1 MLHSFEARTGLN
13 FGEPLPETSSLELNQ
28 TIQKS
33 ADAFAGW
40 QASDGETRAKLL
52 HALAEALEADRE
64 KLVELADMET
74 GLGPVRLNGEL
85 DRTAFQLRRFA
96 TIAQS
101 GGAFALTDDPAV
113 AGAPPAGHP
122 DMMRVRVPLG
132 PVAMFSASNFPF
144 AFSVLGGDTASALAA
159 GCTVVVKA
167 HSGHLYTSQRA
178 FQAAQGA
185 IQKLGL
191 HEGLLQMV
199 QGAGNK
205 TGVALIQHPLIAAG
219 AFTGSTRGGAALRD
233 AARAR
238 TRPIPFYGELG
249 SINPLVATPQ
259 ALQKG
264 GDALVQTL
272 AGSITLGC
280 GQFCTNPGLLVLQRS
295 AQSTEFVTKLVEALK
310 AIQPH
315 AMLTKGM
322 REALDAGTA
331 AQIAAGARPLLYT
344 PVPEVCPKPYLAEV
358 DAATFMDQH
367 ALQEEVFGPA
377 SLIVWTDSV
386 AQTLEVLNTV
396 GGTLTVTLWG
406 AEQESPEMVR
416 LVRGAMAIAGRVL
429 FAGVPTGVAV
439 TAAQQHGG
447 PWPSSTEPMTT
458 SVGDAALDRFLRP
471 VSLQDMPAWLKNRQG
486 RPC

>member
-1 MLHSFEARTGLN
+1 V
-13 FGEPLPETSSLELNQ
+13 ELDQ
-28 TIQKS
+28 AIQKAS
-33 ADAFAGW
+33 EAFDGW
-40 QASDGETRAKLL
+40 QASDGDTRAKLL
-52 HALAEALEADRE
+52 NALAEALEADRE
-64 KLVELADMET
+64 KLVELADIES
-74 GLGPVRLNGEL
+74 GLGSGRLNGEL
-85 DRTAFQLRRFA
+85 DRTAFQLRRFSK
-96 TIAQS
+96 IAQT
-101 GGAFALTDDPAV
+101 GGAFAFTDDPAV

-122 DMMRVRVPLG
+122 DMIRVRVPLG

-167 HSGHLYTSQRA
+167 HSGHLYTSQRV
-178 FQAAQGA
+178 FQAARAA
-185 IQKLGL
+185 IQKLGM

-205 TGVALIQHPLIAAG
+205 IGVALIQHPLIAAG

-249 SINPLVATPQ
+249 SINPVVATPE

-264 GDALVQTL
+264 GDALVQAL

-295 AQSTEFVTKLVEALK
+295 SQSTEFVGKLVEALK
-310 AIQPH
+310 VIKPH
-315 AMLTKGM
+315 AMLTKAM
-322 REALDAGTA
+322 RQALDVGTA
-331 AQIAAGARPLLYT
+331 AQIGAGAKPLLYA
-344 PVPEVCPKPYLAEV
+344 PVQEVCPNAYLAEV
-358 DAATFMDQH
+358 DAATFISNHQ
-367 ALQEEVFGPA
+367 LQEEVFGPA

-386 AQTLEVLNTV
+386 AQTLEVLKTV

-406 AEQESPEMVR
+406 AEQESPEIQR
-416 LVRGAMAIAGRVL
+416 LVRGSMAIAGRVL

-471 VSLQDMPAWLKNRQG
+471 VSLQDMPAWLKNRNG